1 MLLLENVVELL
12 KKRGY
17 KLINVTAVIQAQK
30 PKLAK
35 YVDKIRENL
44 AKALKLDVEKV
55 GITCTTLEG
64 IGIVGREEGI
74 AVSAYCLTR
83 KEDYGEE

>member
-1 MLLLENVVELL
+1 MSAVV
-12 KKRGY
+12 
-17 KLINVTAVIQAQK
+17 QAQK

-35 YVDKIRENL
+35 YVDTIRANL
-44 AKALKLDVEKV
+44 AKALGLDECAV

-74 AVSAYCLTR
+74 AVQAYCLTQ
-83 KEDYGEE
+83 KIKG